1 MDSFLELFCVVC
13 LSMSQPPHPQ
23 MSRPVG
29 DIRYTHE
36 RLSRGGHLLRLST
49 KDFIA
54 DSDEWRERRLY
65 AFASDYAAQ
74 TCAGPYKLSE
84 AARPSWP
91 KVRPVYAKQY
101 LFSCAPLAAVKK
113 HAS

>member
-13 LSMSQPPHPQ
+13 LSMPHPQ

-36 RLSRGGHLLRLST
+36 RLSRGAHLLRLST
-49 KDFIA
+49 TDFIA
-54 DSDEWRERRLY
+54 DSDAWRERRLY
-65 AFASDYAAQ
+65 TFASDYAAQ
-74 TCAGPYKLSE
+74 TCAGPYKLGE
-84 AARPSWP
+84 ATRPSWP

-101 LFSCAPLAAVKK
+101 LFSCAPLAVLKK